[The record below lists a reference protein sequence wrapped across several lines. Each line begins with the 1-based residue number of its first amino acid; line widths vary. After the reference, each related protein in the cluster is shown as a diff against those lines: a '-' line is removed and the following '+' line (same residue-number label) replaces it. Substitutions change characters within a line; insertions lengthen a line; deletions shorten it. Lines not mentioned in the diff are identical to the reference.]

1 MYICV
6 YIYILI
12 LTGCKWDYT
21 CYKCGPKHLQLVFR
35 AITVVISVFLLK
47 VISMVIGIF
56 QNG

>member
-1 MYICV
+1 MC
-6 YIYILI
+6 IYILI